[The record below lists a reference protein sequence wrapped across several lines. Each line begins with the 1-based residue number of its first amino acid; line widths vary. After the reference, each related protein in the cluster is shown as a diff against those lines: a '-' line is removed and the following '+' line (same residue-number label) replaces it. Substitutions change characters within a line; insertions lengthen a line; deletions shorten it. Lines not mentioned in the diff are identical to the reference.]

1 LFPETLKISSRSKEP
16 NTSTSLWY
24 NPPWKTLSWGKKK
37 LSLLERKQRRN
48 VILCASGKTAL
59 LGKFLFFSG
68 VI

>member
-1 LFPETLKISSRSKEP
+1 L
-16 NTSTSLWY
+16 
-24 NPPWKTLSWGKKK
+24 GKKK